1 VQKLTNR
8 SSRNAVQEIAFS
20 NKAFESLVL
29 PKNQKELI
37 LGFTSTQQGYR
48 SQFDDVIEGK
58 GRGIILLLW
67 YASKAPCCEGTD
79 TDKTAADLQ
88 ASARR
93 SQPSRW
99 PKR

>member
-1 VQKLTNR
+1 MHD
-8 SSRNAVQEIAFS
+8 IAFS
-20 NKAFESLVL
+20 DAAFDSLVL

-37 LGFTSTQQGYR
+37 LGFTATQQSYR

-67 YASKAPCCEGTD
+67 YVFNLNCFVSKALTILLAVLLVLAKHSPQN
-79 TDKTAADLQ
+79 LL
-88 ASARR
+88 
-93 SQPSRW
+93 